1 MDTSVRREGV
11 TISKSI
17 YDSSFS
23 SYLAKALRAAQELTF
38 QIRCTTN
45 EREASQSCNSVLLH
59 GAFDKLQ
66 KAIKELAGAERMEFA
81 FPAMVTRASA
91 SFGNSESAV
100 SRSGELRYAYI
111 TGNKKQSS
119 TSGRLLPWACGIYPA
134 VSASLGIATK
144 IRRQDT
150 STAGVVNYSPS
161 GSFNPFSIFT
171 AFRLWWNR
179 DNTTDCLDTEGIAAP
194 QDDIDDVIT
203 AARSSASTK
212 AEVKVARISKED
224 WTVDTSAVDALL
236 KKWITLDT

>member
-1 MDTSVRREGV
+1 
-11 TISKSI
+11 
-17 YDSSFS
+17 
-23 SYLAKALRAAQELTF
+23 
-38 QIRCTTN
+38 
-45 EREASQSCNSVLLH
+45 
-59 GAFDKLQ
+59 
-66 KAIKELAGAERMEFA
+66 
-81 FPAMVTRASA
+81 
-91 SFGNSESAV
+91 
-100 SRSGELRYAYI
+100 
-111 TGNKKQSS
+111 
-119 TSGRLLPWACGIYPA
+119 
-134 VSASLGIATK
+134 LGIATK